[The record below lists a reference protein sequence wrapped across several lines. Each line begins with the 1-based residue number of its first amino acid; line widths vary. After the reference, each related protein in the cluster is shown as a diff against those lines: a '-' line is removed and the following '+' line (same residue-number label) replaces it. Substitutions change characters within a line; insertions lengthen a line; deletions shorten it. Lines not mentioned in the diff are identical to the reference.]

1 MQNYNVRKK
10 EEIIKSLEKNFDQS
24 EKKIAKM

>member
-10 EEIIKSLEKNFDQS
+10 EEIIKSLEKNVDQS